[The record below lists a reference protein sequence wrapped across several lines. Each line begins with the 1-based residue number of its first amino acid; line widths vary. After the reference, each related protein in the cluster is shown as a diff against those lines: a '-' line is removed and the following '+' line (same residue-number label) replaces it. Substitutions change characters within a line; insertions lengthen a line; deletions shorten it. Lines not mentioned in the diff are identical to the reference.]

1 MIDRRRLLKLSAAAT
16 LAPGIPCS
24 AVAQSSWPNK
34 PVRILIPFTP
44 GGGADTIAR
53 FVALKMTEVL
63 GQQFIVE
70 SKPGPSDH
78 SVLSLITPCR
88 IIGGRRLDRQVGI
101 AWGMCDPA
109 PQ

>member
-16 LAPGIPCS
+16 LAPGIASP
-24 AVAQSSWPNK
+24 AIAQSTWPNK

-63 GQQFIVE
+63 GQQFLVE
-70 SKPGPSDH
+70 SKPGPADH
-78 SVLSLITPCR
+78 SVLSLDRAFAHHRREP
-88 IIGGRRLDRQVGI
+88 IG
-101 AWGMCDPA
+101 PA
-109 PQ
+109 SWHCLGDV